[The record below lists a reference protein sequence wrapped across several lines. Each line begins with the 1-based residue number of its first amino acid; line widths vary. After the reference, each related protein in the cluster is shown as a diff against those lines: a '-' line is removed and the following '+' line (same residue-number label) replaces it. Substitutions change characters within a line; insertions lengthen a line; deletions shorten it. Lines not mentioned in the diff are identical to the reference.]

1 MMKWIVFTIAILVS
15 QAAHAA
21 CYADYKAKQEN
32 PLKLH
37 YGIMKLDDGKCSASA
52 TEKIVAARLLPHGWT
67 LLNLV
72 SVFRKLPTLQQKE
85 NAGENFLRY

>member
-1 MMKWIVFTIAILVS
+1 
-15 QAAHAA
+15 
-21 CYADYKAKQEN
+21 
-32 PLKLH
+32 
-37 YGIMKLDDGKCSASA
+37 
-52 TEKIVAARLLPHGWT
+52 LPHGWT